1 MNSKGMAYSES
12 LQQIEAIKA
21 RKTNSAQ
28 PKFWFDQNV
37 SGLSKDGKQRLKELE
52 EEAADMTSARHV
64 DKKQLRCL
72 QKLKKMKMIVPD
84 FYRQNLGQKQLFRRM
99 QEFCIEHDIPESVAV
114 RLIPSFLS
122 FIQTG
127 YMKPVLLIG
136 EAGCGKTT
144 ALKLLVEWILKI
156 PVEKVNVTLESRG
169 RGLSGTD
176 GSYQSASY
184 GIPARVAFK
193 SNNLLYS
200 LIFDEIDKSADHS
213 DRTSLD
219 EELLP
224 LTDKSGGE
232 VYDQY
237 LENTMVLQ
245 HCPIFFTGNDL
256 EKVNPIL
263 ADRLEI
269 IHFPDADV
277 PRIKSILHKYAQKRM
292 LELGYH
298 QFIHLDYSLLDEF
311 ISDLAVNYKIHSLRK
326 HEDMLDNALDKAF
339 LAAMKQESDDIVP
352 VSREILSEAEM
363 EIIAES
369 TSDNSRRRIGFV

>member
-1 MNSKGMAYSES
+1 M
-12 LQQIEAIKA
+12 
-21 RKTNSAQ
+21 
-28 PKFWFDQNV
+28 
-37 SGLSKDGKQRLKELE
+37 
-52 EEAADMTSARHV
+52 
-64 DKKQLRCL
+64 
-72 QKLKKMKMIVPD
+72 
-84 FYRQNLGQKQLFRRM
+84 
-99 QEFCIEHDIPESVAV
+99 
-114 RLIPSFLS
+114 
-122 FIQTG
+122 
-127 YMKPVLLIG
+127 
-136 EAGCGKTT
+136 
-144 ALKLLVEWILKI
+144 
-156 PVEKVNVTLESRG
+156 
-169 RGLSGTD
+169 
-176 GSYQSASY
+176 
-184 GIPARVAFK
+184 
-193 SNNLLYS
+193 
-200 LIFDEIDKSADHS
+200 
-213 DRTSLD
+213 
-219 EELLP
+219 
-224 LTDKSGGE
+224 
-232 VYDQY
+232 
-237 LENTMVLQ
+237 LQ

-352 VSREILSEAEM
+352 VSREILNEAEM